1 MKKLKITEMER
12 LTTEAFRRET
22 KLPIVV
28 VLDDVRSMNNVGSV
42 FRTADAFRLEG
53 LVLCGITARPP
64 HPDIHKTALGAED
77 SVAWTYAADSVE
89 AVEEGEEGILIVKID
104 GSDLDIG
111 SAETVYLIDE
121 TMDASGYSCA
131 QTQIGP
137 DTR

>member
-1 MKKLKITEMER
+1 MEIIWLVELAEQVAPR
-12 LTTEAFRRET
+12 GVDKGDTSGEALT
-22 KLPIVV
+22 
-28 VLDDVRSMNNVGSV
+28 GG
-42 FRTADAFRLEG
+42 RTGPAGGRG
-53 LVLCGITARPP
+53 R
-64 HPDIHKTALGAED
+64 
-77 SVAWTYAADSVE
+77 AAYDSVE